1 MLRVIGTEQVA
12 SMKQIL
18 ILTLSLIAFFSLSAQ
33 QKVGDQTLLSILGD
47 RDERRFAKN
56 DSLIRNY
63 YLQSDSATR
72 VTWLNLLNEQTNSND
87 LFLAARSLAW
97 KAVVMIRFPFYS
109 NEGST
114 YMQQAIKKA
123 VETGNEYLMVECFE
137 IYGEYCL
144 SADKPE
150 TALLYFLKSAELR
163 KKLGDSYFFSKNR
176 QAFGTL
182 GEVLYKMQ
190 EYEQAIQY
198 IQQCI
203 NLPTNEKKQPV
214 SWLNTIGLAYQR
226 LGNYDAASFWYN
238 KSMAG
243 AMANHDTI
251 WQAIIKGNIGA
262 LYFEQKEDDKAL
274 PLLWADYHTT
284 VNNEIN
290 NAGNSLHRI
299 ALIYLRHNK
308 ADSAFLL
315 AKESFR
321 IVSTCKPANQWFIRN
336 AYFTLSEV
344 FKKKGNIDS
353 AFYYANIYHRLND
366 SLNQAVARN
375 RTDVVQTKL
384 DFEKT
389 SNNINILLR
398 EKQSEKNRRNLLL
411 AGIVLLIVA
420 GWLYFRWQKQSHQ
433 NEQLQL
439 THQKEKAEVE
449 MNNAREQL
457 VAFTNHIIENNEL
470 IEKLQQQLQLQNRE
484 INSALLDQSI
494 LTENDWLRFKDMFDK
509 ANPGFINQLKLIAPD
524 ISAAEI
530 RFAALTRLNVG
541 NKHIAAML
549 GIGTDAVRKTKSRLR
564 LRLQLSAETELE
576 DFIKSIR

>member
-1 MLRVIGTEQVA
+1 
-12 SMKQIL
+12 MKQIL
-18 ILTLSLIAFFSLSAQ
+18 LLTLSLIAFISLSAR
-33 QKVGDQTLLSILGD
+33 QKAGDQALLTILGN
-47 RDERRFAKN
+47 RDEQQFAQN
-56 DSLIRNY
+56 DSLIRSY
-63 YLQSDSATR
+63 YQQSDSATR
-72 VTWLNLLNEQTNSND
+72 VQLLNLLNDQINSND
-87 LFLAARSLAW
+87 FFLAARSLAW

-109 NEGST
+109 NEGSV

-123 VETGNEYLMVECFE
+123 VESGNEYLMVECFE
-137 IYGEYCL
+137 IYGDYCL

-150 TALLYFLKSAELR
+150 TALFYFLKAAELR
-163 KKLGDSYFFSKNR
+163 NKLGDNYFFSKNR

-198 IQQCI
+198 IQQSI
-203 NLPTNEKKQPV
+203 NLPTNQKKQPV

-226 LGNYDAASFWYN
+226 LSKYDTAAFWYN
-238 KSMAG
+238 KSMAS

-251 WQAIIKGNIGA
+251 WQAIIKGNMGS

-274 PLLWADYHTT
+274 PLLWADYNTT

-290 NAGNSLHRI
+290 NAGNTLHRI
-299 ALIYLRHNK
+299 ALIYLRQNK
-308 ADSAFLL
+308 MDSAFLL

-375 RTDVVQTKL
+375 RADVVQTKL

-411 AGIVLLIVA
+411 AGIALLLVA
-420 GWLYFRWQKQSHQ
+420 GWFYFRWQKQSHQ
-433 NEQLQL
+433 SEQLQL
-439 THQKEKAEVE
+439 MYQKEKAEVE
-449 MNNAREQL
+449 MKNAQEQL
-457 VAFTNHIIENNEL
+457 LVFTSHIIENNEL
-470 IEKLQQQLQLQNRE
+470 IEKLQQQLQLQNME
-484 INSALLDQSI
+484 INEDLLNQSI

-530 RFAALTRLNVG
+530 RFAALTRLNLG
-541 NKHIAAML
+541 NKHMASML

-564 LRLQLSAETELE
+564 QRLQLSVETELE

>member
-1 MLRVIGTEQVA
+1 
-12 SMKQIL
+12 MKQIL
-18 ILTLSLIAFFSLSAQ
+18 ILILTLIAFISLSAQ
-33 QKVGDQTLLSILGD
+33 QKASDQTLLKMLGN
-47 RDERRFAKN
+47 RDEQHFAKN
-56 DSLIRNY
+56 DSLIRSY
-63 YLQSDSATR
+63 YQQADSATR
-72 VTWLNLLNEQTNSND
+72 VQLLNLLNDQTNSND
-87 LFLAARSLAW
+87 FFLAARSLSW

-109 NEGST
+109 NEGSV

-123 VETGNEYLMVECFE
+123 VESGNEYLMVECFE
-137 IYGEYCL
+137 IYGEFCL

-150 TALLYFLKSAELR
+150 TALFYFLKSAELR
-163 KKLGDSYFFSKNR
+163 NKLGDNYFFSKNR

-198 IQQCI
+198 IQQSI
-203 NLPTNEKKQPV
+203 NLPTNQKKQPV

-226 LGNYDAASFWYN
+226 LSKYDTAFFWYN
-238 KSMAG
+238 KSMAS

-251 WQAIIKGNIGA
+251 WQAIIKGNIGS
-262 LYFEQKEDDKAL
+262 LYFEQKEYDKAL
-274 PLLWADYHTT
+274 PLLWADYNTT

-290 NAGNSLHRI
+290 NAGNTLHRI
-299 ALIYLRHNK
+299 ALIYLRQNK
-308 ADSAFLL
+308 TDSAFLL

-336 AYFTLSEV
+336 AYLTLSEV

-353 AFYYANIYHRLND
+353 AFYYSNIYHQLND

-375 RTDVVQTKL
+375 RADVVQTKL
-384 DFEKT
+384 NFEKT

-411 AGIVLLIVA
+411 AGIVLLLVA
-420 GWLYFRWQKQSHQ
+420 GWFYFRWQKKSHQ
-433 NEQLQL
+433 SEQLQL
-439 THQKEKAEVE
+439 MHQKEKAEVE
-449 MNNAREQL
+449 IKNAQEQL
-457 VAFTNHIIENNEL
+457 LVFTRHIVENNEL
-470 IEKLQQQLQLQNRE
+470 IEKLQQQLQLQNME
-484 INSALLDQSI
+484 INEDLLNQSI

-530 RFAALTRLNVG
+530 RFAALTRLNLG
-541 NKHIAAML
+541 NKHMASML

-564 LRLQLSAETELE
+564 LRLQLTAETELE
-576 DFIKSIR
+576 DFIKSIS

>member
-1 MLRVIGTEQVA
+1 L
-12 SMKQIL
+12 KPIL
-18 ILTLSLIAFFSLSAQ
+18 ILTLSLIAFISLSAQ
-33 QKVGDQTLLSILGD
+33 QKAGDQTLLEILSN
-47 RDERRFAKN
+47 RDEQHFAKN
-56 DSLIRNY
+56 DSLIRSY
-63 YLQSDSATR
+63 YRQSDSATR
-72 VTWLNLLNEQTNSND
+72 VQLLNLLNDQISSND

-109 NEGST
+109 NEGSV

-123 VETGNEYLMVECFE
+123 VESGNEYLMVECFE
-137 IYGEYCL
+137 LYGDYCL

-150 TALLYFLKSAELR
+150 TALFYFLKSAELR
-163 KKLGDSYFFSKNR
+163 KKLGDSYFFTKNK

-182 GEVLYKMQ
+182 GDVLYKMQ

-203 NLPTNEKKQPV
+203 NLPANEKKQPV
-214 SWLNTIGLAYQR
+214 SWLNTMGLAYQR
-226 LGNYDAASFWYN
+226 LSKYDAASFWYD

-251 WQAIIKGNIGA
+251 WQAIIKGNIGS
-262 LYFEQKEDDKAL
+262 LYFEQNEDDKAL
-274 PLLWADYHTT
+274 PLLWADYNTN

-290 NAGNSLHRI
+290 NAGNTLHRI
-299 ALIYLRHNK
+299 ALIYLRQNK
-308 ADSAFLL
+308 TDSAFLL

-321 IVSTCKPANQWFIRN
+321 IVNTFKPANQWFVRN

-344 FKKKGNIDS
+344 FRKKGNIDS

-375 RTDVVQTKL
+375 RADVVQTKL

-398 EKQSEKNRRNLLL
+398 EKQSEKNRRNLLV
-411 AGIVLLIVA
+411 AGIVLLLVA
-420 GWLYFRWQKQSHQ
+420 GWFYFRWQKQSHQ
-433 NEQLQL
+433 SEQQQL
-439 THQKEKAEVE
+439 MHQKEMAEIE
-449 MNNAREQL
+449 IKNAQEQML
-457 VAFTNHIIENNEL
+457 AFTRHIIENNDL
-470 IEKLQQQLQLQNRE
+470 IEKLQQQLQLQNLK
-484 INSALLDQSI
+484 INEELLNQSI

-530 RFAALTRLNVG
+530 RFAALTRLNLG
-541 NKHIAAML
+541 NKHMASML
-549 GIGTDAVRKTKSRLR
+549 GIGADAVRKTKSRLR
-564 LRLQLSAETELE
+564 LRLQLTAETELE
-576 DFIKSIR
+576 DFIKGIS